1 MTETWEF
8 HTTWDFHTTW
18 EFTRPELRRLK
29 PWNSTL
35 PGIPTL
41 LGIFISLKQ
50 VWRASGWCLD
60 GVWMVSG
67 WCLDGVLFW
76 FVPNLKVLE
85 AGGCLEGVWTVSRLP
100 NFNFLFSVKVVVV
113 LVLVLVTS

>member
-1 MTETWEF
+1 MGNFF
-8 HTTWDFHTTW
+8 HSVKLISHT
-18 EFTRPELRRLK
+18 K
-29 PWNSTL
+29 C
-35 PGIPTL
+35 G
-41 LGIFISLKQ
+41 
-50 VWRASGWCLD
+50 
-60 GVWMVSG
+60 WMVSG